1 MQEVGAPEESMI
13 KELALSW
20 GIEQEYTDN
29 WGKICRTSLD
39 INKALLKAMGVIGAN
54 NGDLKGALEAR
65 AQRRYSRLT
74 DPTIV
79 VSKHTLPEN
88 LVFRIAM
95 DTEFA
100 TRKLTSVALCI
111 EDENGSTKKV
121 SYAKKD
127 IRFLETIKLGDII
140 YHQWGVSFPQLDTI
154 GYYKFELL
162 VEAEDWRK
170 SQNVFVVICPE
181 KAYLPP
187 ALEGKRRSAGISISL
202 YGVRSERNWGVGD
215 FGDLKKIIDWVS
227 EDLRGNIIG
236 LNPLH
241 ATFNRSPFNTSPYLP
256 ISRFYR
262 NYIYLDIASLED
274 YEDCPMAQSIVK
286 RYETQELLIEL
297 RKSERV
303 QYEKVGELKERIL
316 RVVFKEFLNHHW
328 EKGVVKTK
336 RQKEFEDYIKKEGR
350 LLTYFAT
357 FCALDSIMHQ
367 RDPRVWIWS
376 QWPQEY
382 KHPET
387 GAVHQFQREHRD
399 EILFYKYVQWQ
410 LEKQLIQVQEYAK
423 KWNMSIG
430 LYPDLA
436 LAIDRF
442 GADFWAYQDYF
453 IPKVRVGAPPDAFS
467 QHGQDWGFPP
477 PNIEKLKENGYDIF
491 IDEVRK
497 NCSFCGALRID
508 HVMRL
513 FRLYCIPE
521 GKPPSEGGYILQ
533 PYEDLLKIL
542 ALESVRNQVVI
553 IGEDLGTVPQYI
565 RDRLVEANVL
575 SYRLL
580 YFEKNENQDFIKP
593 SNYPELALVTIS
605 THDLPTL
612 AGFWTHKDIDVRET
626 LGIFDGPDAIE
637 EAIQDRRTDQ
647 GKLLKLSKE
656 LGILENHFTNAP
668 EDYPEI
674 TGKLHNAFVGFLALT
689 PSKLFV
695 LSQEDLFKAKDQ
707 QNIPGTTSEYPNWS
721 LKMKYTVEQLCT
733 DPQVQDFSK
742 MFRTWVE
749 RSGRL

>member
-1 MQEVGAPEESMI
+1 MQEQGAPEESVI
-13 KELALSW
+13 KELALSC
-20 GIEQEYTDN
+20 GIEQEYIDN

-39 INKALLKAMGVIGAN
+39 VNKALLKAMGVVSAN
-54 NGDLKGALEAR
+54 NGDLKGALEAM
-65 AQRRYSRLT
+65 AQRRRSLLT

-79 VSKHTLPEN
+79 VSKNALPEN
-88 LVFRIAM
+88 LVFQIAM
-95 DTEFA
+95 DAELA
-100 TRKLTSVALCI
+100 ARKLTGVALFI

-121 SYAKKD
+121 SYANKD
-127 IRFLETIKLGDII
+127 IRFLKTINLGGII
-140 YHQWGVSFPQLDTI
+140 YDQWGVSFPRLDTI
-154 GYYKFELL
+154 GYYKLELL
-162 VEAEDWRK
+162 VEAEDWRE
-170 SQNVFVVICPE
+170 SQNVFVAICPE

-187 ALEGKRRSAGISISL
+187 ALEGKRRSAGISLSL

-215 FGDLKKIIDWVS
+215 FGDLKKLIDWVS
-227 EDLRGNIIG
+227 EELRGNIIG

-256 ISRFYR
+256 ISKFYR

-274 YEDCPMAQSIVK
+274 YADCSMARRIVE
-286 RYETQELLIEL
+286 RDETQKLLTEL
-297 RKSERV
+297 RNSERV
-303 QYEKVGELKERIL
+303 QYERVGALKKRVLRI
-316 RVVFKEFLNHHW
+316 VFKDFLKHHW
-328 EKGVVKTK
+328 KKGGAKTK
-336 RQKEFEDYIKKEGR
+336 RQKEFENYIEKEGR

-367 RDPRVWIWS
+367 RDPQVWIWT

-382 KHPET
+382 KHPENE
-387 GAVHQFQREHRD
+387 AVHQFQRKYRD

-410 LEKQLIQVQEYAK
+410 LERQLLQVQEYAK
-423 KWNMSIG
+423 KRNMSIG

-453 IPKVRVGAPPDAFS
+453 IPEARVGAPPDAFA

-508 HVMRL
+508 HVMRF

-521 GKPPSEGGYILQ
+521 GKPPSEGGYVLQ
-533 PYEDLLKIL
+533 PYEDLLRIL
-542 ALESVRNQVVI
+542 ALESVRHQVVI

-565 RDRLVEANVL
+565 RDRLCEANVL

-580 YFEKNENQDFIKP
+580 YFEKNDNQDFSKP
-593 SNYPELALVTIS
+593 SDYPELALVTIS

-612 AGFWTHKDIDVRET
+612 AGFWTKKDIEVRAT
-626 LGIFDGPDAIE
+626 LGMFDGPDAVE
-637 EAIQDRRTDQ
+637 KAIQDRRKDQ

-656 LGILENHFTNAP
+656 LGILGNHVTNAP
-668 EDYPEI
+668 EDYPEV
-674 TGKLHNAFVGFLALT
+674 TGELHNAFIGFLALT
-689 PSKLFV
+689 SSKLFV

-721 LKMKYTVEQLCT
+721 MKMKYAVEQLLT

-749 RSGRL
+749 RSQRL